1 MRRQFID
8 SRAFY
13 KAIRSLSQ
21 GTTQTRRVTSFEIK
35 LPEFSFPPNKVSHT
49 PSRKLLLFSE
59 RDCALWTHWLFIL
72 KAPYLKKAD
81 AFRICRILISED
93 TTGTKA
99 QHSTL
104 GQNICPNVIIYP
116 EKIQYFPVLLN
127 PVLKL
132 TEKTTTKVKSKTT
145 YHCHSPHN
153 SFQFRSCPVTN
164 HETVPRIQNPNAT
177 KITELENPSPP
188 LPLPPPIIWWIEDLR
203 SNNRY
208 PGPPEVDASPSTQAL
223 LGSSELSI
231 KIHCIKHRFRNQTK
245 GRTLEISNA
254 GKEIRKP

>member
-72 KAPYLKKAD
+72 KAPYLKKAN

-127 PVLKL
+127 PVFKIDR
-132 TEKTTTKVKSKTT
+132 ENNNKS
-145 YHCHSPHN
+145 
-153 SFQFRSCPVTN
+153 
-164 HETVPRIQNPNAT
+164 EIQNQ
-177 KITELENPSPP
+177 I
-188 LPLPPPIIWWIEDLR
+188 
-203 SNNRY
+203 
-208 PGPPEVDASPSTQAL
+208 SPSLSTQQFPISFL
-223 LGSSELSI
+223 PSHKS
-231 KIHCIKHRFRNQTK
+231 RNRSQN
-245 GRTLEISNA
+245 S
-254 GKEIRKP
+254 KP